1 METYRKAMQSDEW
14 RTPKGSRHQRKY
26 QLRQQKPNK
35 SKQTDI
41 QNTGVEKNHEVK
53 TLQKK
58 KKTKT
63 EKSRAAARAAK
74 QEWRSQRAWDDHI
87 ALLKEETELRMDK
100 NDANYVNKPNK
111 PGTITLSGWMTT
123 WPKTRCSKTKRSCL
137 RQVPLHASE
146 SIQRLFRK
154 ICRT

>member
-1 METYRKAMQSDEW
+1 METYRKAMQFDEW

-35 SKQTDI
+35 TKQIDI
-41 QNTGVEKNHEVK
+41 QNTSAENHNTEVK

-63 EKSRAAARAAK
+63 EKSRAAARDGK

-87 ALLKEETELRMDK
+87 AFLKEEEQERRELREQVEQAWKDHFKWLDEFLAKMMAPYDEEEIL
-100 NDANYVNKPNK
+100 
-111 PGTITLSGWMTT
+111 ITENTF
-123 WPKTRCSKTKRSCL
+123 TRFTRKRKY
-137 RQVPLHASE
+137 SE
-146 SIQRLFRK
+146 I
-154 ICRT
+154 I

>member
-1 METYRKAMQSDEW
+1 METYHKAMQSDEW

-41 QNTGVEKNHEVK
+41 QNTGAEKNHEVK

-87 ALLKEETELRMDK
+87 ALLKEETELRMDAEQQERRKLRKQAEQAWNDHFKWLDDYLAK
-100 NDANYVNKPNK
+100 NTMLEDEE
-111 PGTITLSGWMTT
+111 ILFTT
-123 WPKTRCSKTKRSCL
+123 TTFTRKRKY
-137 RQVPLHASE
+137 SE
-146 SIQRLFRK
+146 AF
-154 ICRT
+154 